1 MKNKTIIKA
10 VLAAGSA
17 ASPFF
22 YEVGICHRLC
32 HKTCAESTPVFA
44 PAFSYV
50 GTENVGTN
58 QYLITIHVEGVI
70 HYTPCGCGQ
79 CAVKAETVSENF
91 TVPYYG
97 TAAPATVT
105 ITAGSTV
112 NDVKAAPCQN
122 CGNVFE
128 SETPLSVAISA
139 T

>member
-22 YEVGICHRLC
+22 YEVGICRRLC

-44 PAFSYV
+44 PAFSFV
-50 GTENVGTN
+50 GVENVGTN

-105 ITAGSTV
+105 LAAGATDNSVAGT
-112 NDVKAAPCQN
+112 PCN
-122 CGNVFE
+122 PCSADFV
-128 SETPLSVAISA
+128 SRTPLSITIA
-139 T
+139 

>member
-79 CAVKAETVSENF
+79 CAVKAETVSEDF
-91 TVPYYG
+91 TVPYHG

-105 ITAGSTV
+105 LAAGATDNSVAGT
-112 NDVKAAPCQN
+112 PCN
-122 CGNVFE
+122 PCSADFV
-128 SETPLSVAISA
+128 SRTPLSITIA
-139 T
+139 

>member
-70 HYTPCGCGQ
+70 NYTPCGCGQ

-105 ITAGSTV
+105 LAAGATDNSVAGT
-112 NDVKAAPCQN
+112 PCN
-122 CGNVFE
+122 PCSADFV
-128 SETPLSVAISA
+128 SRTPLSITIA
-139 T
+139 